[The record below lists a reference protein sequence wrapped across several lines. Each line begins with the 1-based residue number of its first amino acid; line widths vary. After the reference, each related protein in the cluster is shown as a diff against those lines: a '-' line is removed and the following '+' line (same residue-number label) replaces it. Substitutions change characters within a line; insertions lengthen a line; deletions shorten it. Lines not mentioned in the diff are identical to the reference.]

1 MKNEDFELFQEF
13 LEFKK
18 FKESQGTEEPKKKKT
33 KKTKYTKRSD
43 GRYATSVI
51 VGISSDGKK
60 IKKTLYAKSIKE
72 LDVKVAECKI
82 EVGKGTDFTK
92 QSLLFRDYREMWW
105 KGKQISINSIGTRKM
120 YENVF
125 NYITPLDYLSLKDI
139 SSDDIQAIINEK
151 KEHQRTCVKIKV
163 VLKQIFD
170 KAIADRI
177 IYYNPVNAVFFPK
190 YVAKERRPLTN
201 DENILTELDI
211 FTDRERAF
219 IMLLKYT
226 GIRRA
231 EALALTKSDFN
242 IPEATL
248 CVSKAL
254 EFDGNK
260 AYLKST
266 KNGSTRY
273 IPLPTNILGFI
284 SYYLTNL
291 KTELLF
297 TNLTSD
303 GYMTHRGYYRM
314 WEAITNKL
322 EAEAAKQNRV
332 VGKDL
337 SAHIFRHNYACM
349 LMYASVD
356 MKERQYLLGHKTI
369 AMTMNVYTHIETSKV
384 NAPQLLNKYL
394 AQS

>member
-82 EVGKGTDFTK
+82 EVVKGTDFTK